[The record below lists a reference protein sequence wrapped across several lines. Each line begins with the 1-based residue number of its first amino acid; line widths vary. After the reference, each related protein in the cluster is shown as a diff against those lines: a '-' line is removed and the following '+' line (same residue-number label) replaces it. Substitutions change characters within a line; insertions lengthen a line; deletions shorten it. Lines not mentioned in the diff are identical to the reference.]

1 MKTND
6 SRYLLKVIPKDY
18 VTIVYSGTLA
28 IESALVNLLTLLSGF
43 IFLFP
48 CLWESYRFL
57 LTVCQLLTCQWF
69 LFQFRFISLH
79 ILI

>member
-28 IESALVNLLTLLSGF
+28 IESALVNLGIKSTNTF
-43 IFLFP
+43 
-48 CLWESYRFL
+48 
-57 LTVCQLLTCQWF
+57 
-69 LFQFRFISLH
+69 
-79 ILI
+79 